1 MGESRTVRDS
11 CWVDC
16 RLNVRVAGPTEVYQ
30 VTVDRPY
37 VLLGSDSSR
46 VDVAIADDE
55 IDACCYVICLTT
67 RGLFGVSLAY
77 RTMPRRFRQID
88 GQRGI
93 RISDHRITIE
103 VESDGLSETTEHL
116 YGMAV
121 RWRTKGR
128 NQFVRVTSGKP
139 ILFGRNLPSTLRI
152 PDRRISTVHGFVYR
166 QDSRLWVVDV
176 ASRNGIYVGKR
187 RVEHAEIDV
196 GKAFDAGNTRLRYLP
211 TADSQRS
218 TAHQETVSKADFD
231 DLQQSHHRTLAE
243 LEALRVEFAQQEE
256 MRKVLAA
263 EADQTAGVAA
273 EQEEMRKLLD
283 AEADEVAS
291 VAAEQEEVRKALEV
305 EVDRVA
311 SVAAEQEE
319 MRKLLDA
326 ETDEVASVAAEQEEV
341 RKVLE
346 AEADRVASVAAE
358 QEEMRKVLD
367 AETDEVAS
375 VAAEQEEVRKVL
387 EAEADRVASVA
398 TEQKEMRK
406 VLDAETDRV
415 ASLAAHVDLREI
427 ELAQQITSLAEERE
441 QFVGEVNE
449 QRVALDSQRRDF
461 DKAVDEWQVEYTRQQ
476 ELLVQAQSEHQATC
490 AESVAEQQRQ
500 QREIEA
506 AQIRLELQE
515 QQLDRQRDDLE
526 KVAQEVDGMQQRL
539 TALVQDVCAQRTALK
554 REIEGFSD
562 RAKVVLEQIDHRSHL
577 LDQQQVDIQ
586 SESEKVLVR
595 RIRLQRERG
604 RLEEALRERERSLA
618 RKEQQLLKVAKA
630 LQQRR
635 AAVKHPSRWRNPMQ
649 PKKSPSVHPQSST
662 DIELANPLLESA
674 DFTDLLDQV
683 LRDSQVDDGEV

>member
-93 RISDHRITIE
+93 RIGDHRITIE

-256 MRKVLAA
+256 MRKVLAS

-291 VAAEQEEVRKALEV
+291 VAAEQEEVRKTLEV

-319 MRKLLDA
+319 MRKL
-326 ETDEVASVAAEQEEV
+326 
-341 RKVLE
+341 
-346 AEADRVASVAAE
+346 
-358 QEEMRKVLD
+358 LD

>member
-1 MGESRTVRDS
+1 MTGEPVLRNFRVRLGLRSCQKELVNEAWEAPGGQGTSRRRSMGESRTVRDS

-46 VDVAIADDE
+46 VDVLIADDD

-77 RTMPRRFRQID
+77 RPVPRRFRQID

-93 RISDHRITIE
+93 RIGDHRITIE

-128 NQFVRVTSGKP
+128 KQFVRVTSGKP

-196 GKAFDAGNTRLRYLP
+196 GKAFHAGNTRLRYLP

-283 AEADEVAS
+283 AE
-291 VAAEQEEVRKALEV
+291 
-305 EVDRVA
+305 
-311 SVAAEQEE
+311 
-319 MRKLLDA
+319 
-326 ETDEVASVAAEQEEV
+326 TDEVASVAAEQE
-341 RKVLE
+341 
-346 AEADRVASVAAE
+346 
-358 QEEMRKVLD
+358 
-367 AETDEVAS
+367 
-375 VAAEQEEVRKVL
+375 
-387 EAEADRVASVA
+387 
-398 TEQKEMRK
+398 EMRK

-461 DKAVDEWQVEYTRQQ
+461 DKAVGEWQVECTRQQ
-476 ELLVQAQSEHQATC
+476 ELLVQAQSEHQATS

-506 AQIRLELQE
+506 AQILLELQE

-595 RIRLQRERG
+595 RIRLQRERS